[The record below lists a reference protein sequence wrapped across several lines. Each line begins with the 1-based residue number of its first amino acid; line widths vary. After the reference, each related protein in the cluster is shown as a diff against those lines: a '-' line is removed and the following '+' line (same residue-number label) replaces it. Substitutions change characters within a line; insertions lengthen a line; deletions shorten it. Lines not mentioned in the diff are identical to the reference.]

1 MSFEERFYR
10 GGAQK
15 KGLVA
20 YHTVVQETDLHIQ
33 ARQEDQELTRDLII
47 KHRGYLENYIKRYP
61 AFTKALKPWPMKG
74 FPPRMVRDM
83 ISAAKAVNVGPMAA
97 VAGVIA
103 EYVGKDLLNHSPE
116 IIVENGGD
124 TFIKVDEPITVGI
137 YAGNSPLSLK
147 IGLRLNT
154 TDRPLSVCTSSGTVG
169 HSKSFGV
176 ADAVCVVSSSG
187 ALADAAATAMGN
199 ILTSKDRI
207 QKAIDLGRDRKGI
220 HGVVVIIGDSLGIW
234 GDLEIVPLEH

>member
-1 MSFEERFYR
+1 MTVEERIYR
-10 GGAQK
+10 GNARK
-15 KGLVA
+15 EGLVA
-20 YHTVVQETDLHIQ
+20 YQTVVQETDLHIQ
-33 ARQEDQELTRDLII
+33 AHQENQELTRDLII
-47 KHRGYLENYIKRYP
+47 KHRGFLENYINRYP
-61 AFTKALKPWPMKG
+61 AFIRALKPWPMRG

-124 TFIKVDEPITVGI
+124 TFIKVDEPITVGVF
-137 YAGNSPLSLK
+137 AGKSPLSLK
-147 IGLRLNT
+147 IGLQLDT
-154 TDRPLSVCTSSGTVG
+154 SDRPLSVCTSSGTIG

-199 ILTSKDRI
+199 ILTSKKNI
-207 QKAIDLGRDRKGI
+207 QKAIDLGRSRKKI
-220 HGVVVIIGDSLGIW
+220 QGVVVIMDDCLGIW
-234 GDLEIVPLEH
+234 GDLEIVSLE

>member
-1 MSFEERFYR
+1 MTFEERFYR
-10 GGAQK
+10 GSARK
-15 KGLVA
+15 EGLVA
-20 YHTVVQETDLHIQ
+20 YQTVVQETDLHIQ
-33 ARQEDQELTRDLII
+33 AHQENQELTRDLII
-47 KHRGYLENYIKRYP
+47 KHRGYLENYINRYP
-61 AFTKALKPWPMKG
+61 AFTRALKPWPMRG

-137 YAGNSPLSLK
+137 FAGKSPLSLK
-147 IGLRLNT
+147 IGLRLDT
-154 TDRPLSVCTSSGTVG
+154 SDRPLSVCTSSGTIG

-176 ADAVCVVSSSG
+176 ADAVCVISSSG

-199 ILTSKDRI
+199 ILTSKKNI
-207 QKAIDLGRDRKGI
+207 QKAIDLGRTRKKI
-220 HGVVVIIGDSLGIW
+220 QGVVVIIDDSLGIW
-234 GDLEIVPLEH
+234 GDLEIVSLE